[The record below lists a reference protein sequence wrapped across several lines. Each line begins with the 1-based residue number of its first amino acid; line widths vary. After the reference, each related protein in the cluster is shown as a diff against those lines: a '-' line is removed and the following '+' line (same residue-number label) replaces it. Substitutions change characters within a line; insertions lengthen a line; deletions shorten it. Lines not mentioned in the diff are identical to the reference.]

1 MKIYT
6 GTGDKGKT
14 SLFSGER
21 IPKCNE
27 RIEAYGNVDELNSII
42 GALIA
47 ALGDV
52 DGQLADELNVIQSDL
67 FAIGAW
73 LATSSESAA
82 ANALQPLEDTP
93 VDRLEKAIDRMDAG
107 LAPLMT
113 FILPGGHPTA
123 AWSHIART
131 VCRRAERS
139 LVSITGSTPEVASG
153 DNYQRALIYLNRLS
167 DYFFVLARY
176 CNKVHQID
184 DQPWRP

>member
-47 ALGDV
+47 TLGDV
-52 DGQLADELNVIQSDL
+52 DGQLVDELNVIQSDL

-73 LATSSESAA
+73 LAELHGIMET
-82 ANALQPLEDTP
+82 LEH
-93 VDRLEKAIDRMDAG
+93 G
-107 LAPLMT
+107 
-113 FILPGGHPTA
+113 PGGFGIVFRFAIH
-123 AWSHIART
+123 RT
-131 VCRRAERS
+131 SQSRGDKFRVSLKGSSFQAES
-139 LVSITGSTPEVASG
+139 KGEPEKII
-153 DNYQRALIYLNRLS
+153 Q
-167 DYFFVLARY
+167 
-176 CNKVHQID
+176 
-184 DQPWRP
+184 